1 MMRFGAILFAA
12 AFSVQPLPQADG
24 PLEPSVQNEV
34 DHALDKGE
42 RWLEKNFKVDKESK
56 VNKEFK
62 VDKESN
68 DLNDPKILNDLKPI
82 NDPNDPKPLNDLN
95 DPNDPKILN
104 DLKLL
109 NDLNDPNDLKDL
121 KAQLGLTNGQTR
133 VEMALK
139 LVSSQRGGGWWL
151 TDTNSAPTRLA
162 VEILKGL

>member
-1 MMRFGAILFAA
+1 MMRFCATVIAA

-34 DHALDKGE
+34 DHAIDKGE

-68 DLNDPKILNDLKPI
+68 DLNDLKI
-82 NDPNDPKPLNDLN
+82 
-95 DPNDPKILN
+95 
-104 DLKLL
+104 
-109 NDLNDPNDLKDL
+109 LKDL
-121 KAQLGLTNGQTR
+121 KARLGLTNGQTR

-139 LVSSQRGGGWWL
+139 LVSLQRGGGWWL
-151 TDTNSAPTRLA
+151 VETNAAPTRLA
-162 VEILKGL
+162 IEILKGL